1 MNTGPGP
8 LGHFDL
14 NLNGLDLNFIAGL
27 AVYNLVVVQV
37 KCKIPVDNGL
47 IQFEYKDNHPLIW
60 VAFLGDKNKNF
71 FKPDYSLPLSSAW
84 NFVKYQ
90 SADKFHKV

>member
-1 MNTGPGP
+1 MNTGPDP
-8 LGHFDL
+8 SGHSDL

-90 SADKFHKV
+90 SADKFHKA

>member
-37 KCKIPVDNGL
+37 KCKIHVDNGL

-71 FKPDYSLPLSSAW
+71 QTWLFPSVEFSLE
-84 NFVKYQ
+84 FC
-90 SADKFHKV
+90 KVPERR